1 MLQLVRFTLDGQ
13 DFAVPL
19 TQVLRVLPAVEV
31 TPLPEL
37 PAPACGVIDL
47 AGELLAVVDV
57 RQPPRLLCVDDQFLV
72 LSTAR
77 RPIVLVVDQ
86 THGVVE
92 RTSAAVASLPAF
104 GLSAAPFAGAV
115 RCEDGLVLLH
125 DAERF
130 LSDHL
135 ARALED
141 AEGARS

>member
-19 TQVLRVLPAVEV
+19 AQVLRVLPAAEV

-47 AGELLAVVDV
+47 AGELLAVVDI
-57 RQPPRLLCVDDQFLV
+57 RQPPRKVGVDDQFLV

-77 RPIVLVVDQ
+77 RPVVLVVDQ
-86 THGVVE
+86 THGVIE
-92 RTSAAVASLPAF
+92 RAPQAVANLPPF
-104 GLSAAPFAGAV
+104 GPSAAPFASAV

-135 ARALED
+135 VRALE
-141 AEGARS
+141 AAQGARP